1 LTSGKKYGNLQKV
14 TDPWHLNSEA
24 FMEITVKFLTV
35 KDVSELLKLSRSTI
49 YEAFPVG
56 RFPKPEKFGKA
67 SRWRVDNLEEFIEL
81 CKVMLAKPK
90 PPRKDK
96 GKA

>member
-1 LTSGKKYGNLQKV
+1 
-14 TDPWHLNSEA
+14 
-24 FMEITVKFLTV
+24 MEITVKFLTV

-96 GKA
+96 GKAQLKLENTCNSKQISGKEKD